1 MLNLWYNE
9 KLREFCETI
18 FHNGGFMESNTPS
31 VTALIS
37 AFGRAYHATHA
48 QEKIFD
54 DYLADQL
61 FTDEQRAF
69 FSENLARSFAFF
81 DPEGAACVASQ
92 EEALANFMRNQS
104 LPITLSR
111 ARYVEEI
118 LEREIQNGVTQYV
131 ILGAG
136 LDTFAFRRSDL
147 MPHLAL
153 FEVDQPATQNYKRA
167 RVQELKWQVP
177 PQLHWVALDFKH
189 DALMR
194 ALEAA
199 GYDSNALTLFSW
211 LGVTYYLARDVID
224 ATLRDIAVHTRP
236 GSTII
241 FDYLDADAFIPERT
255 APRAAKMQ
263 AATMRSGE
271 PMQTGFDPARLGAEL
286 DARGFALQENSSPDD
301 IQARYFRG
309 RTDGYYAFEHI
320 HFARA
325 AVKYR

>member
-1 MLNLWYNE
+1 
-9 KLREFCETI
+9 
-18 FHNGGFMESNTPS
+18 MESNKPS
-31 VTALIS
+31 ATALIS

-48 QEKIFD
+48 EQKIFD
-54 DYLADQL
+54 DYLADQF

-69 FSENLARSFAFF
+69 FADNLSRAFAFF
-81 DPEGAACVASQ
+81 DPEGAAHAASP
-92 EEALANFMRNQS
+92 EETLAGFMRNQS
-104 LPITLSR
+104 LSITLSR

-118 LEREIQNGVTQYV
+118 LERQIKNGVTQYV

-147 MPHLAL
+147 MQRLEL

-167 RVQELKWQVP
+167 RVQELKWQTP

-194 ALEAA
+194 TLEAA
-199 GYDSNALTLFSW
+199 GYNSNALTLFSW
-211 LGVTYYLARDVID
+211 LGVTYYLTRDVID
-224 ATLRDIAVHTRP
+224 ATLRDIAAHARS

-241 FDYLDADAFIPERT
+241 FDYLDTDAFIPERT
-255 APRAAKMQ
+255 APRVAKMQ
-263 AATMRSGE
+263 AATLQGGE
-271 PMQTGFDPARLGAEL
+271 LMQTGFDPAALGAEL
-286 DARGFALQENSSPDD
+286 VALGFALQENLSPAD

-309 RTDGYYAFEHI
+309 RTDGYCAFEHV

-325 AVKYR
+325 VVK